1 MKIKHNYQKI
11 AISNI
16 IQQIISILTTI
27 LLIKYI
33 GSELY
38 SEVVYFFTIGNTLI
52 IFASC
57 WINPFYIRE
66 GSIEYNDNRN
76 LEKTLVS
83 IFVSIII
90 YFLLLIILKEL
101 IIERIINI
109 SEFFWLL
116 IIFTLGQV
124 LAIISKNTFRIKKKI
139 NAYCMIIILEKLFFF
154 ISIIIYFKITVGSK
168 VSDILFISAISY
180 LLIGFLFFF
189 KIKKDI
195 SLKLPNKL
203 FLKKYLIN
211 SFFIFIATFVVYFSS
226 FEYLI
231 IIIANTSFLKIITY
245 MSIAV
250 MISNIAY
257 MPIYWLEQLSN
268 PKINIIFNNQNN
280 FEKINYYKNIV
291 LPILNIILLIQL
303 LLSIILFNSKI
314 LNIIFDSTF
323 QNNINLI
330 LLILSTCLTKSIDTL
345 FSMPLL
351 ANRKEKKIM
360 FFNITRTI
368 IFLLFFFTDQENI
381 MRLVYVFLCLN
392 LFQNIFYIFESK
404 KIINEYYFLS
414 EALLVIINLIF
425 IFLLIYSIQLV
436 NLLIIPIIFIVL
448 NIYMKK
454 NIYILEIKK
463 FTNI

>member
-1 MKIKHNYQKI
+1 MKIKHSYQKI

-16 IQQIISILTTI
+16 IQQMISIFTTI

-38 SEVVYFFTIGNTLI
+38 SEVVYFLTIGNTLI

-66 GSIEYNDNRN
+66 GSIEYNNNRN

-83 IFVSIII
+83 IFASIII
-90 YFLLLIILKEL
+90 YFLILIILKEL
-101 IIERIINI
+101 IIERIINVN
-109 SEFFWLL
+109 EFFWLL

-139 NAYCMIIILEKLFFF
+139 NDYCMIIILEKLFFF
-154 ISIIIYFKITVGSK
+154 ISIFIYFKTMTDNKI
-168 VSDILFISAISY
+168 SDILFITAISY
-180 LLIGFLFFF
+180 LLIGFIFFF
-189 KIKKDI
+189 KIKNDI

-268 PKINIIFNNQNN
+268 PKINIIFNNKNN
-280 FEKINYYKNIV
+280 IEKVNYYKNIV
-291 LPILNIILLIQL
+291 LPVLKIILLMQL
-303 LLSIILFNSKI
+303 LISILLFNSKI

-323 QNNINLI
+323 QNYINLI

-360 FFNITRTI
+360 FFNITRSM

-392 LFQNIFYIFESK
+392 LFQNFFYIFESK
-404 KIINEYYFLS
+404 KII
-414 EALLVIINLIF
+414 
-425 IFLLIYSIQLV
+425 
-436 NLLIIPIIFIVL
+436 
-448 NIYMKK
+448 
-454 NIYILEIKK
+454 
-463 FTNI
+463 